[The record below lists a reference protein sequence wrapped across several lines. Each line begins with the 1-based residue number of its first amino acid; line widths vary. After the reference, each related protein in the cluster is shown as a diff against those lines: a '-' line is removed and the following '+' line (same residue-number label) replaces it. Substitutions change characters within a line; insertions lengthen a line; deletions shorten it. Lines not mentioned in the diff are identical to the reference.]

1 MDKTSQMLAGILL
14 QTGAVSINAKEPFV
28 YTSGIK
34 SPIYTDN
41 RILLSFPQQRRTVV
55 NLLTQRILENNALD
69 QFDLVAGVATAG
81 ISWAAL
87 LAEQLDKPMIY
98 IRQATKGHG
107 KEQQIEGILEKGHRA
122 IVVEDLI
129 STGKSSL
136 NAINALKFNG
146 YNVMGMLSIFSYSTI
161 SIYSFF

>member
-69 QFDLVAGVATAG
+69 QFDLIAGVATAG
-81 ISWAAL
+81 IS
-87 LAEQLDKPMIY
+87 
-98 IRQATKGHG
+98 
-107 KEQQIEGILEKGHRA
+107 
-122 IVVEDLI
+122 
-129 STGKSSL
+129 
-136 NAINALKFNG
+136 
-146 YNVMGMLSIFSYSTI
+146 
-161 SIYSFF
+161 